1 MTSLSSTYQH
11 SDEHEWWAVYTR
23 HQHERTVVK
32 NLTENGVETFLP
44 SYQAIRQWKDRKK
57 CLLLPLFPCYVFV
70 AGSSERRAQVLS
82 TPGVFLIVS
91 SGGHPARIPA
101 QEIDA
106 IRRAVGSSLRVEPHP
121 FLSCGDWV
129 RIKSG
134 PLTNVEGILLRKKGS
149 CRLILS
155 AELLQKSLAVEVD
168 AFNVEPLSR
177 RANTTYPSSFQPQ
190 ALLPNTTAEWQE
202 LGRREYGERPS

>member
-1 MTSLSSTYQH
+1 M
-11 SDEHEWWAVYTR
+11 
-23 HQHERTVVK
+23 
-32 NLTENGVETFLP
+32 
-44 SYQAIRQWKDRKK
+44 
-57 CLLLPLFPCYVFV
+57 
-70 AGSSERRAQVLS
+70 
-82 TPGVFLIVS
+82 S
-91 SGGHPARIPA
+91 SGGHPARIPT

-106 IRRAVGSSLRVEPHP
+106 IRRAAGSSLRVEPHP

-168 AFNVEPLSR
+168 AFNVESLSR
-177 RANTTYPSSFQPQ
+177 RANTKYPSSFQPQ
-190 ALLPNTTAEWQE
+190 ALVRNPTADWQE
-202 LGRREYGERPS
+202 LGHREYGERPS